1 MRLSLHVGNCNYII
15 YVQLYAIKEPIM
27 SHFTIAFTGLVGKGT
42 PFKTSNVK
50 IIINAG
56 QKVAF
61 IRPDGYFAL
70 CAPTKLV

>member
-1 MRLSLHVGNCNYII
+1 M
-15 YVQLYAIKEPIM
+15 QLYAIKEPNM
-27 SHFTIAFTGLVGKGT
+27 FRFAIASTGLVGKGT

-56 QKVAF
+56 EKVAF

-70 CAPTKLV
+70 CAPTELVQFTGRRITKITPSF